1 MSDIMRNY
9 ISEKADME
17 REEVIAFG
25 GVDVHISNQLP
36 DGINLSKVLYV
47 VRSTLPEKYFY
58 GLEKIIVGESEKF
71 EKRDINAFYL
81 DRTLYISADQ
91 DSERDLID
99 DIIHEVGH
107 HLEVI
112 APEEIY
118 GDRVILDEFIMKR
131 KQLNFELRSE
141 GYDTSEYDFENA
153 AFDQGFDF
161 FLHKRVGY
169 RPLGYMITSIFLR
182 PYAATSIREYFA
194 SGFEAYYLGK
204 KGELNRICP
213 VLYKKIDELH
223 DLVS

>member
-1 MSDIMRNY
+1 MSNTIRNY
-9 ISEKADME
+9 ISEKADIE
-17 REEVIAFG
+17 REELIAFG
-25 GVDVHISNQLP
+25 SVDVIVKNQLP
-36 DGINLSKVLYV
+36 PGINLGKVLYV
-47 VRSTLPEKYFY
+47 TRSTLPEKYFY
-58 GLEKIIVGESEKF
+58 GLEKIVVGDSDKF
-71 EKRDINAFYL
+71 DKRDINAFYL

-91 DSERDLID
+91 DNERDLID
-99 DIIHEVGH
+99 DIVHEVAH

-118 GDRVILDEFIMKR
+118 GDRAILDEFITKR

-141 GYDTSEYDFENA
+141 GYDTSDYDFENA
-153 AFDQGFDF
+153 SFDKGFDF

-169 RPLGYMITSIFLR
+169 QALGYMITGIFLR

-204 KGELNRICP
+204 KSELSKNCP
-213 VLYKKIDELH
+213 VLYKKLDELH